1 MVSDREG
8 KCMREHDNSAT
19 KHARILQAAV
29 ELFTER
35 DFHQVLM
42 DDVAERA
49 DVGKG
54 TLYRYFPT
62 KEELYFA
69 TIFEGW
75 DRLGKE
81 LEEALQQDGPLRDTL
96 EHVTRQ
102 VLSYFWHRRQ
112 FVTLVH
118 RLENN
123 LEGEEQADWQRRRDS
138 IVRVFADILNKGVM
152 RALPGGQMRLITE
165 MFLGMLRSIILYRGN
180 HDTPDTMAP
189 LAVQL
194 FLDGLSNLAPSP
206 EQSAVRITVGEK
218 SRVRAT
224 VRRATTSQA
233 GK

>member
-1 MVSDREG
+1 MWDQ
-8 KCMREHDNSAT
+8 DNHTAA

-35 DFHQVLM
+35 DFHHVLM
-42 DDVAERA
+42 DDVAARA

-54 TLYRYFPT
+54 TVYRYFPT

-81 LEEALQQDGPLRDTL
+81 LEVVVQQQGPLHETL
-96 EHVTRQ
+96 EQVTRQ

-118 RLENN
+118 RLENT

-138 IVRVFADILNKGVM
+138 IIEVFANILDKGAGPQTLS
-152 RALPGGQMRLITE
+152 RGQLRLVTE
-165 MFLGMLRSIILYRGN
+165 MYLGMVRSIILYRGSQ
-180 HDTPDTMAP
+180 DTPDTMSP
-189 LAVQL
+189 LAVHL
-194 FLDGLSNLAPSP
+194 FLEGLNHLTPSLQP
-206 EQSAVRITVGEK
+206 ADKRRRAGEK
-218 SRVRAT
+218 SRG
-224 VRRATTSQA
+224 RATTRTSRE
-233 GK
+233 

>member
-1 MVSDREG
+1 V
-8 KCMREHDNSAT
+8 A

-42 DDVAERA
+42 EDVAARA

-54 TLYRYFPT
+54 TVYRYFPT

-81 LEEALQQDGPLRDTL
+81 LEAVVQQHGPLSDTL
-96 EHVTRQ
+96 KQVTRQ
-102 VLSYFWHRRQ
+102 VLSYFWRRRQ
-112 FVTLVH
+112 FATLVH

-123 LEGEEQADWQRRRDS
+123 IGGEEQADWKRRRDS
-138 IVRVFADILNKGVM
+138 IVGVFADILNKGV
-152 RALPGGQMRLITE
+152 AAQELSSEQLRLITE
-165 MFLGMLRSIILYRGN
+165 MYLGMLRSIILYHGN
-180 HDTPDTMAP
+180 HDTPETMSL

-194 FLDGLSNLAPSP
+194 FLDGLGNLSPSFEP
-206 EQSAVRITVGEK
+206 SDTRLTAGGK

-224 VRRATTSQA
+224 VR
-233 GK
+233 

>member
-1 MVSDREG
+1 
-8 KCMREHDNSAT
+8 MREQDNNSVA
-19 KHARILQAAV
+19 KHARILQAAA

-42 DDVAERA
+42 DDVAARA

-54 TLYRYFPT
+54 TVYRYFPT

-81 LEEALQQDGPLRDTL
+81 LEAVAQQHGPLHETL

-138 IVRVFADILNKGVM
+138 IVGVFADILSKGV
-152 RALPGGQMRLITE
+152 ATQTLSNGQMRLVTE
-165 MFLGMLRSIILYRGN
+165 MYLGMLRSIILYRGD

-194 FLDGLSNLAPSP
+194 FLDGLSNFTSSVEYSNVGLA
-206 EQSAVRITVGEK
+206 EGGK
-218 SRVRAT
+218 SRVRAI
-224 VRRATTSQA
+224 VRRATTL
-233 GK
+233 G

>member
-1 MVSDREG
+1 
-8 KCMREHDNSAT
+8 MREQDNSVA

-42 DDVAERA
+42 DDVATRA
-49 DVGKG
+49 EVGKG
-54 TLYRYFPT
+54 TVYRHFPT
-62 KEELYFA
+62 KEDLYFA

-81 LEEALQQDGPLRDTL
+81 LEAVVQQHEPLQDTL

-102 VLSYFWHRRQ
+102 VLSYFWRRRQ

-123 LEGEEQADWQRRRDS
+123 IEGEEQADWQRRRDN
-138 IVRVFADILNKGVM
+138 IVGVFADILDRGVTAH
-152 RALPGGQMRLITE
+152 ALPPGQIRLITE
-165 MFLGMLRSIILYRGN
+165 MFLGMLRSIILYRGER
-180 HDTPDTMAP
+180 DTPDTMAQ

-194 FLDGLSNLAPSP
+194 FLDGLSNLAPPS
-206 EQSAVRITVGEK
+206 ERSDMHITAGGK
-218 SRVRAT
+218 SRVRIPP
-224 VRRATTSQA
+224 RRATA
-233 GK
+233 LR

>member
-1 MVSDREG
+1 
-8 KCMREHDNSAT
+8 MREQDNGVA

-49 DVGKG
+49 EVGKG
-54 TLYRYFPT
+54 TVYRYFPT

-81 LEEALQQDGPLRDTL
+81 LEAVVQQDGPLHDLL

-118 RLENN
+118 RLENT

-138 IVRVFADILNKGVM
+138 IVGVFTNILSKGVVAG
-152 RALPGGQMRLITE
+152 ALSSEQMRLITE
-165 MFLGMLRSIILYRGN
+165 MYLGMLRSIILYHGD
-180 HDTPDTMAP
+180 HDTPETMVP

-194 FLDGLSNLAPSP
+194 
-206 EQSAVRITVGEK
+206 
-218 SRVRAT
+218 
-224 VRRATTSQA
+224 
-233 GK
+233 

>member
-1 MVSDREG
+1 
-8 KCMREHDNSAT
+8 MREHNNSAT
-19 KHARILQAAV
+19 KHTRILQAAV

-42 DDVAERA
+42 DEVAERA

-54 TLYRYFPT
+54 TVYRYFPT

-81 LEEALQQDGPLRDTL
+81 LEAVVQQHGPLHETL

-123 LEGEEQADWQRRRDS
+123 REGEEQADWQRRRDS
-138 IVRVFADILNKGVM
+138 IVSVFVDILNKGVTQS
-152 RALPGGQMRLITE
+152 LPNGQMRLITE

-180 HDTPDTMAP
+180 DDTPDTLAP

-194 FLDGLSNLAPSP
+194 FLEGLSNLTPSP
-206 EQSAVRITVGEK
+206 AQSVVRIGETA
-218 SRVRAT
+218 RGRAT
-224 VRRATTSQA
+224 IRRATTHR
-233 GK
+233 

>member
-1 MVSDREG
+1 
-8 KCMREHDNSAT
+8 MREQDNGVA

-42 DDVAERA
+42 EDVAARA

-54 TLYRYFPT
+54 TVYRYFPT

-81 LEEALQQDGPLRDTL
+81 LEAVVQQHGPLSDTL
-96 EHVTRQ
+96 EQVTRQ
-102 VLSYFWHRRQ
+102 VLSYFWRRRQ
-112 FVTLVH
+112 FATLVH

-123 LEGEEQADWQRRRDS
+123 IEGEEQADWKRRRDS
-138 IVRVFADILNKGVM
+138 IVGVFADILNKGV
-152 RALPGGQMRLITE
+152 AAQEPSSEQLRLITE
-165 MFLGMLRSIILYRGN
+165 MYLGMIRSIILYHGN
-180 HDTPDTMAP
+180 HDTPETMSP

-194 FLDGLSNLAPSP
+194 FLDGLSNLSLSLEHSDTRLTA
-206 EQSAVRITVGEK
+206 GGK

-224 VRRATTSQA
+224 LRRATPL
-233 GK
+233 G

>member
-1 MVSDREG
+1 
-8 KCMREHDNSAT
+8 MRGQDTNHGAA
-19 KHARILQAAV
+19 KHARILQAAA

-54 TLYRYFPT
+54 TVYRYFPT

-75 DRLGKE
+75 DQLGKE
-81 LEEALQQDGPLRDTL
+81 LEAVVQQDGPCHDIL

-123 LEGEEQADWQRRRDS
+123 IDGEEQADWQQRRAS
-138 IVRVFADILNKGVM
+138 IVGVFTGILD
-152 RALPGGQMRLITE
+152 RAVRTQPLPRGQMLLLTE
-165 MFLGMLRSIILYRGN
+165 MYLGMLRSIVLYRGKD
-180 HDTPDTMAP
+180 DTPDTLAR
-189 LAVQL
+189 LAVRL
-194 FLDGLSNLAPSP
+194 FLDGLINLTPRR
-206 EQSAVRITVGEK
+206 EHSAIRTTVGGK
-218 SRVRAT
+218 IRVRAAA
-224 VRRATTSQA
+224 RRATTLR
-233 GK
+233 

>member
-1 MVSDREG
+1 
-8 KCMREHDNSAT
+8 MREYDNSAT

-49 DVGKG
+49 NVGKG
-54 TLYRYFPT
+54 TVYRYFPT

-81 LEEALQQDGPLRDTL
+81 LEAVLQQDGPLHDTL

-123 LEGEEQADWQRRRDS
+123 IEGEEQADWQRRRDS
-138 IVRVFADILNKGVM
+138 IVGVFVDLLSKGVPAQ
-152 RALPGGQMRLITE
+152 ALSGGQMRLVTE
-165 MFLGMLRSIILYRGN
+165 MYLGMLRSIILYHGD

-189 LAVQL
+189 LTVQL
-194 FLDGLSNLAPSP
+194 FLDGLSSLTPSL
-206 EQSAVRITVGEK
+206 EHSDVRLTAGGK

-224 VRRATTSQA
+224 VRRAPA
-233 GK
+233 LG

>member
-1 MVSDREG
+1 
-8 KCMREHDNSAT
+8 MREPDNNSAA

-54 TLYRYFPT
+54 TVYRYFPT

-69 TIFEGW
+69 IIFEGW

-81 LEEALQQDGPLRDTL
+81 LEAVVQQHGPLHETL

-112 FVTLVH
+112 FVTLIH

-123 LEGEEQADWQRRRDS
+123 LEGEEQADWQRRRNN
-138 IVRVFADILNKGVM
+138 IVGVFVDILSKGV
-152 RALPGGQMRLITE
+152 ATQGLSSGQMRLVTE
-165 MFLGMLRSIILYRGN
+165 MYLGMIRSIILYRGN

-189 LAVQL
+189 LAIQL
-194 FLDGLSNLAPSP
+194 FLNGLSNFAPSV
-206 EQSAVRITVGEK
+206 EHSNIRLTTGGK
-218 SRVRAT
+218 SRVRAIA
-224 VRRATTSQA
+224 RRATTL
-233 GK
+233 G

>member
-1 MVSDREG
+1 
-8 KCMREHDNSAT
+8 MREQDNNSVA
-19 KHARILQAAV
+19 KHARILQAAA

-42 DDVAERA
+42 DDVAARA

-54 TLYRYFPT
+54 TVYRYFPT

-81 LEEALQQDGPLRDTL
+81 LEAVVQQHGPLRETL

-138 IVRVFADILNKGVM
+138 IVGVFADILSKGVAAQ
-152 RALPGGQMRLITE
+152 ALSNGQMRLVTE
-165 MFLGMLRSIILYRGN
+165 MYLGMLRSIILYRGD

-194 FLDGLSNLAPSP
+194 FLDGLSNFTSSLGYSNIGLTA
-206 EQSAVRITVGEK
+206 GGK
-218 SRVRAT
+218 SRVRAI
-224 VRRATTSQA
+224 VRRATTL
-233 GK
+233 G

>member
-1 MVSDREG
+1 
-8 KCMREHDNSAT
+8 MREYDNSAT

-29 ELFTER
+29 ELFTEQ

-49 DVGKG
+49 NVGKG

-75 DRLGKE
+75 DQLATE
-81 LEEALQQDGPLRDTL
+81 LEEVVQQDGLLHDLL
-96 EHVTRQ
+96 EDVTRH

-123 LEGEEQADWQRRRDS
+123 LEGEEQADWQRRRNN
-138 IVRVFADILNKGVM
+138 IVGVFADILNKSAAAQ
-152 RALPGGQMRLITE
+152 ALSSGQDR
-165 MFLGMLRSIILYRGN
+165 
-180 HDTPDTMAP
+180 
-189 LAVQL
+189 
-194 FLDGLSNLAPSP
+194 
-206 EQSAVRITVGEK
+206 K
-218 SRVRAT
+218 SV
-224 VRRATTSQA
+224 
-233 GK
+233 

>member
-1 MVSDREG
+1 
-8 KCMREHDNSAT
+8 MREHDNSAT

-54 TLYRYFPT
+54 TVYRYFPT
-62 KEELYFA
+62 KEDLYFA

-75 DRLGKE
+75 DQLGKE
-81 LEEALQQDGPLRDTL
+81 LEAVVQQHGPLQETL

-123 LEGEEQADWQRRRDS
+123 LEGEEQADWQRRRDN
-138 IVRVFADILNKGVM
+138 IVGVFVDLLNKGVTQ
-152 RALPGGQMRLITE
+152 ALSSGQMRLVTE
-165 MFLGMLRSIILYRGN
+165 MYLGMLRSIILYRGD

-194 FLDGLSNLAPSP
+194 FLDGLSNLTPSL
-206 EQSAVRITVGEK
+206 EHLDIRLTIGGK

-224 VRRATTSQA
+224 TL
-233 GK
+233 G

>member
-1 MVSDREG
+1 
-8 KCMREHDNSAT
+8 MREQDNGAA

-42 DDVAERA
+42 DDVATRA

-54 TLYRYFPT
+54 TVYRYFPT

-75 DRLGKE
+75 DQLGKE
-81 LEEALQQDGPLRDTL
+81 LEAVVQQDLPLHDLL
-96 EHVTRQ
+96 EQVTRQ

-138 IVRVFADILNKGVM
+138 IVGVFTDMLTKGVPPH
-152 RALPGGQMRLITE
+152 ALSNGQMRLVTE
-165 MFLGMLRSIILYRGN
+165 MYLGMIRSIILYYGD
-180 HDTPDTMAP
+180 HDTPDTLAP
-189 LAVQL
+189 LAVHL
-194 FLDGLSNLAPSP
+194 FLDGLSNLTPVLELTNHRNTA
-206 EQSAVRITVGEK
+206 GGK
-218 SRVRAT
+218 SRVRT
-224 VRRATTSQA
+224 TTRRATPLN
-233 GK
+233 

>member
-1 MVSDREG
+1 
-8 KCMREHDNSAT
+8 MREPDNNSAA

-49 DVGKG
+49 EVGKG
-54 TLYRYFPT
+54 TVYRYFPT

-75 DRLGKE
+75 DQLAKE
-81 LEEALQQDGPLRDTL
+81 LEAVVQQHGPLQKTL
-96 EHVTRQ
+96 EHGTRQ

-123 LEGEEQADWQRRRDS
+123 LEGKEQADWQRRRDN
-138 IVRVFADILNKGVM
+138 IVGVFVDILSKGM
-152 RALPGGQMRLITE
+152 APQTLSNAQMRLVTE
-165 MFLGMLRSIILYRGN
+165 MYLGMLRSIILYRGN
-180 HDTPDTMAP
+180 QDTPDTMAP

-194 FLDGLSNLAPSP
+194 FLDGLSNCTPSV
-206 EQSAVRITVGEK
+206 EQSSIRLTAGGK
-218 SRVRAT
+218 SRVRAIA
-224 VRRATTSQA
+224 R
-233 GK
+233 

>member
-1 MVSDREG
+1 
-8 KCMREHDNSAT
+8 MREQDNNSVA
-19 KHARILQAAV
+19 KHARILQAAA

-42 DDVAERA
+42 DDVAARA

-54 TLYRYFPT
+54 TVYRYFPT

-81 LEEALQQDGPLRDTL
+81 LEAVAQQHGPLHETL

-138 IVRVFADILNKGVM
+138 IVRVFADILSKGVAAQ
-152 RALPGGQMRLITE
+152 ALSNGQMRLVTE
-165 MFLGMLRSIILYRGN
+165 MYLGMLRSIILYRGD
-180 HDTPDTMAP
+180 HDMPDTMAP

-194 FLDGLSNLAPSP
+194 FLDGLSNFTSSLGYSNIGLTA
-206 EQSAVRITVGEK
+206 GGK
-218 SRVRAT
+218 SRVRAI
-224 VRRATTSQA
+224 VRRATTL
-233 GK
+233 G

>member
-1 MVSDREG
+1 
-8 KCMREHDNSAT
+8 MREQDNGVA

-35 DFHQVLM
+35 DFHHVLM
-42 DDVAERA
+42 EDVAARA

-54 TLYRYFPT
+54 TVYRYFPT

-81 LEEALQQDGPLRDTL
+81 LEAVIQQHGPLQDTL

-123 LEGEEQADWQRRRDS
+123 LEGEEQADWQRRRDN
-138 IVRVFADILNKGVM
+138 IVGVFADILNKGVAAQ
-152 RALPGGQMRLITE
+152 ALSHGQMRLVTE
-165 MFLGMLRSIILYRGN
+165 MYLGMLRSIILYHGD
-180 HDTPDTMAP
+180 HDTPDTMTP

-194 FLDGLSNLAPSP
+194 FLEGLSNLTPSL
-206 EQSAVRITVGEK
+206 EHSDIRLTAGGK

-224 VRRATTSQA
+224 VRRATTLS
-233 GK
+233 

>member
-1 MVSDREG
+1 
-8 KCMREHDNSAT
+8 MREQDNNSVA
-19 KHARILQAAV
+19 KHARILQAAA

-42 DDVAERA
+42 DDVAARA

-54 TLYRYFPT
+54 TVYRYFPT
-62 KEELYFA
+62 KEDLYFA

-81 LEEALQQDGPLRDTL
+81 LEAVAQQHGPLHETL

-118 RLENN
+118 RLENS

-138 IVRVFADILNKGVM
+138 IVGVFADILSKGVAAQ
-152 RALPGGQMRLITE
+152 ALSNGRMRLVTE
-165 MFLGMLRSIILYRGN
+165 MYLGMLRSIILYRGE

-194 FLDGLSNLAPSP
+194 FLDGLSNFTPSLEYSNIGLAK
-206 EQSAVRITVGEK
+206 GGK
-218 SRVRAT
+218 SRVRAI
-224 VRRATTSQA
+224 VRRATTL
-233 GK
+233 G

>member
-1 MVSDREG
+1 
-8 KCMREHDNSAT
+8 MREQDNGVA
-19 KHARILQAAV
+19 KHTRILQAAV

-42 DDVAERA
+42 EDVAARA

-54 TLYRYFPT
+54 TVYRYFPT

-81 LEEALQQDGPLRDTL
+81 LEAVVQQHGPLSDTL
-96 EHVTRQ
+96 EQVTRQ
-102 VLSYFWHRRQ
+102 VLSYFWRRRQ
-112 FVTLVH
+112 FATLVH

-123 LEGEEQADWQRRRDS
+123 IEGEEQADWKRRRDS
-138 IVRVFADILNKGVM
+138 IVGVFADILNKGV
-152 RALPGGQMRLITE
+152 AAQEPSSEQLRLITE
-165 MFLGMLRSIILYRGN
+165 MYLGMIRSIILYHGN
-180 HDTPDTMAP
+180 HDTPETMSP

-194 FLDGLSNLAPSP
+194 FLDGLSNLSLSLEHSDTRLTA
-206 EQSAVRITVGEK
+206 GGK

-224 VRRATTSQA
+224 LR
-233 GK
+233 

>member
-1 MVSDREG
+1 MQGQDTST
-8 KCMREHDNSAT
+8 A

-42 DDVAERA
+42 DDVAQRA

-54 TLYRYFPT
+54 TVYRYFPT

-81 LEEALQQDGPLRDTL
+81 LEAVLQQDGPLHDTL

-112 FVTLVH
+112 FVSLVH

-123 LEGEEQADWQRRRDS
+123 IEGEEQADWQRRRNG
-138 IVRVFADILNKGVM
+138 IVRIFEDILPRGVAAH
-152 RALPGGQMRLITE
+152 ALPSGQMRLLTE
-165 MFLGMLRSIILYRGN
+165 MFLGMLRSIILYRGDR
-180 HDTPDTMAP
+180 DTPDTMAR
-189 LAVQL
+189 LAVHL
-194 FLDGLSNLAPSP
+194 FLEGLSRLAPRQDHADTRP
-206 EQSAVRITVGEK
+206 TAGGHARGRTPVRG
-218 SRVRAT
+218 
-224 VRRATTSQA
+224 ATTLR
-233 GK
+233 

>member
-1 MVSDREG
+1 
-8 KCMREHDNSAT
+8 MREHDNSAT
-19 KHARILQAAV
+19 KHAKILQAAA
-29 ELFTER
+29 ELFTEW

-42 DDVAERA
+42 DDVAARA

-54 TLYRYFPT
+54 TVYRYFPT
-62 KEELYFA
+62 KEDLYFA

-81 LEEALQQDGPLRDTL
+81 LEAIVQQDGPLHDLL

-123 LEGEEQADWQRRRDS
+123 IEGEEQADWQRRRDS
-138 IVRVFADILNKGVM
+138 IVGVFVDILNRGVKDHE
-152 RALPGGQMRLITE
+152 LPSGQMRLITE

-180 HDTPDTMAP
+180 HDTPDAMAR

-194 FLDGLSNLAPSP
+194 FLDGLSNFTSSL
-206 EQSAVRITVGEK
+206 EHSATRLTAGGK

-224 VRRATTSQA
+224 VRRATPL
-233 GK
+233 G

>member
-1 MVSDREG
+1 MKPDPQG
-8 KCMREHDNSAT
+8 KHMREQDNNSAA
-19 KHARILQAAV
+19 KHTRILQAAV

-42 DDVAERA
+42 DDVAARA

-54 TLYRYFPT
+54 TVYRYFPT

-81 LEEALQQDGPLRDTL
+81 LEAVAQQHGPLHETL

-138 IVRVFADILNKGVM
+138 IVGVFADILSKGV
-152 RALPGGQMRLITE
+152 ATQTLSNGQMRLVTE
-165 MFLGMLRSIILYRGN
+165 MYLGMLRSIILYRGD

-194 FLDGLSNLAPSP
+194 FLDGLSNFTSSLGYSNIGLTA
-206 EQSAVRITVGEK
+206 GGK
-218 SRVRAT
+218 SRVRAI
-224 VRRATTSQA
+224 VRRATTL
-233 GK
+233 G

>member
-1 MVSDREG
+1 
-8 KCMREHDNSAT
+8 MREQDNGVA

-42 DDVAERA
+42 EDVAARA

-54 TLYRYFPT
+54 TVYRYFPT

-81 LEEALQQDGPLRDTL
+81 LEAVVQQHGPLSDTL
-96 EHVTRQ
+96 EQVTRQ
-102 VLSYFWHRRQ
+102 VLSYFWRRRQ
-112 FVTLVH
+112 FATLVH

-123 LEGEEQADWQRRRDS
+123 IEGEEQADWKRRRDS
-138 IVRVFADILNKGVM
+138 IVGVFADILNKGV
-152 RALPGGQMRLITE
+152 AAQEPSSEQLRLITE
-165 MFLGMLRSIILYRGN
+165 MYLGMIRSIILYHGN
-180 HDTPDTMAP
+180 HDTPETMSP

-194 FLDGLSNLAPSP
+194 FLDGLSNLSLSLEHSDTRLTA
-206 EQSAVRITVGEK
+206 GGK

-224 VRRATTSQA
+224 LR
-233 GK
+233 

>member
-1 MVSDREG
+1 
-8 KCMREHDNSAT
+8 MREQDNNSVA
-19 KHARILQAAV
+19 KHARILQAAA

-42 DDVAERA
+42 DDVAARA

-54 TLYRYFPT
+54 TVYRYFPT

-81 LEEALQQDGPLRDTL
+81 LEAVAQQHGPLHETL

-138 IVRVFADILNKGVM
+138 IVGVFADILSKGVAAQ
-152 RALPGGQMRLITE
+152 ALSNGQMRLVTE
-165 MFLGMLRSIILYRGN
+165 MYLGMLRSIILYRGD

-194 FLDGLSNLAPSP
+194 FLDGLSNFTSSLEYSNVGLA
-206 EQSAVRITVGEK
+206 EGGK
-218 SRVRAT
+218 SRVRAI
-224 VRRATTSQA
+224 VRRATTL
-233 GK
+233 G

>member
-1 MVSDREG
+1 
-8 KCMREHDNSAT
+8 MREQDNNSVA
-19 KHARILQAAV
+19 KHARILQAAA

-42 DDVAERA
+42 DDVAARA

-54 TLYRYFPT
+54 TVYRYFPT
-62 KEELYFA
+62 KEDLYFA

-81 LEEALQQDGPLRDTL
+81 LEAVAQQHGPLHETL

-138 IVRVFADILNKGVM
+138 IVRVFADILSKGVAAQ
-152 RALPGGQMRLITE
+152 ALSNGQMRLVTE
-165 MFLGMLRSIILYRGN
+165 MYLGMLRSIILYRGD

-194 FLDGLSNLAPSP
+194 FLDGLSNFTSSLGYSNIGLTA
-206 EQSAVRITVGEK
+206 GGK
-218 SRVRAT
+218 SRVRAI
-224 VRRATTSQA
+224 VRRATTL
-233 GK
+233 G

>member
-1 MVSDREG
+1 
-8 KCMREHDNSAT
+8 MREQDNSAA

-42 DDVAERA
+42 DDVATRA

-54 TLYRYFPT
+54 TVYRYFPT

-75 DRLGKE
+75 DQLGKE
-81 LEEALQQDGPLRDTL
+81 LEAVVQQDGPQHDLL
-96 EHVTRQ
+96 EQVTRQ
-102 VLSYFWHRRQ
+102 VLSYFWQRRQ

-123 LEGEEQADWQRRRDS
+123 LAGEEQADWQRRRDS
-138 IVRVFADILNKGVM
+138 IVGVFSNILNKGLAAH
-152 RALPGGQMRLITE
+152 ALSSGQMRLVTE
-165 MFLGMLRSIILYRGN
+165 MYLGMLRSIVLY
-180 HDTPDTMAP
+180 HKDQETPDTMTP
-189 LAVQL
+189 LAVHL
-194 FLDGLSNLAPSP
+194 FLDGLSNLTPSLKDS
-206 EQSAVRITVGEK
+206 QNRQTAGGK

-224 VRRATTSQA
+224 VRRATA
-233 GK
+233 LN